1 MDAAAEALVA
11 LGRRTRDLIRAG
23 MRGDDGRLAAPAGQG
38 VGDLQYALDVLVE
51 EDLVAAAGEL
61 FAGQGPLR
69 LLSEGLSAEGETV
82 LAGEGGRLLVV
93 DPIDGTRGLMHDKRS
108 AFFLAALVPDGPAPR
123 LREVTHACLLELPC
137 TRSHLCDVMVVSPD
151 AGLEAWTEDLES
163 GARTALAARP
173 SDATGLAHGF
183 ATVSRFF
190 GGAGAQLGAFQ
201 DALLQELMPDD
212 PDAWMGIFEDQYIC
226 NGGQMHALITG
237 RDRFVADL
245 RPLFRRTDGGP
256 LMCSHPYDVLALP
269 IAEAAGVVITD
280 PSGAPLD
287 TPLDLHTDVA
297 WIGYA
302 SSALRANVEP
312 AVRAA
317 LAKVGSTD
325 RP

>member
-1 MDAAAEALVA
+1 
-11 LGRRTRDLIRAG
+11 
-23 MRGDDGRLAAPAGQG
+23 
-38 VGDLQYALDVLVE
+38 
-51 EDLVAAAGEL
+51 
-61 FAGQGPLR
+61 
-69 LLSEGLSAEGETV
+69 
-82 LAGEGGRLLVV
+82 
-93 DPIDGTRGLMHDKRS
+93 
-108 AFFLAALVPDGPAPR
+108 
-123 LREVTHACLLELPC
+123 
-137 TRSHLCDVMVVSPD
+137 
-151 AGLEAWTEDLES
+151 
-163 GARTALAARP
+163 
-173 SDATGLAHGF
+173 
-183 ATVSRFF
+183 
-190 GGAGAQLGAFQ
+190 
-201 DALLQELMPDD
+201 
-212 PDAWMGIFEDQYIC
+212 
-226 NGGQMHALITG
+226 MHALITG